1 MIAQTMAIYHPDRVR
16 TLNSMMST
24 PSPKIGRSTM
34 RLATKIGR
42 LLHQRVH
49 SADEAAQQMV
59 DMFKLIGSSPDK
71 YPLDEDCLQQ
81 TAARCY

>member
-1 MIAQTMAIYHPDRVR
+1 
-16 TLNSMMST
+16 
-24 PSPKIGRSTM
+24 M